1 MGQSIS
7 GDTPEAT
14 YASAGL
20 LAARKIKLDFQA
32 ISYLLNDLKIVIFFD
47 SRVLDLQRIVVDMR
61 RQSTLEH
68 SYHLAAH
75 LLAILH

>member
-7 GDTPEAT
+7 GDTVEDT
-14 YASAGL
+14 YTSRGL
-20 LAARKIKLDFQA
+20 LVARNIKLDFQA
-32 ISYLLNDLKIVIFFD
+32 ICHLLNDLEFVIFFD

-68 SYHLAAH
+68 SYHFATH